1 MMRMIGV
8 FFLAV
13 VAQFI
18 VHGWSQ
24 FVAAS
29 GDYAIQA
36 WKSDLERLA
45 GNATHE

>member
-1 MMRMIGV
+1 MIRLIGV
-8 FFLAV
+8 LFLAV

-29 GDYAIQA
+29 GDYAVQS

-45 GNATHE
+45 GNASHE

>member
-1 MMRMIGV
+1 MLRLIGV
-8 FFLAV
+8 LFLAV

-29 GDYAIQA
+29 GEYAVQS
-36 WKSDLERLA
+36 WKNDLARLA
-45 GNATHE
+45 EIANRE

>member
-1 MMRMIGV
+1 MIRMIGV
-8 FFLAV
+8 LFLAV

-29 GDYAIQA
+29 GEYAVQS
-36 WKSDLERLA
+36 WKNDLARLA
-45 GNATHE
+45 GNATDE

>member
-1 MMRMIGV
+1 MLRLIGV
-8 FFLAV
+8 LFLAV

-29 GDYAIQA
+29 GEYAVQS
-36 WKSDLERLA
+36 WKNDLARLA
-45 GNATHE
+45 GNVNDE